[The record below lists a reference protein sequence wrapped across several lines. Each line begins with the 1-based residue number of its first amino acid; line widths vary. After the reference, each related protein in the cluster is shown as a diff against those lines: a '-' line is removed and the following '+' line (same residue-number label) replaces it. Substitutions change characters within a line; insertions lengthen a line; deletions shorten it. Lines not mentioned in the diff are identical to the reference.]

1 MQIQYLPTVE
11 AGARWFRAYYRR
23 NPQLDFR
30 RATSS
35 LKAAEQTLKEFP
47 FSAEPFEDYEN
58 VREQHILETP
68 FSLLYTVAQDTIWII
83 DLRDTRGMR
92 SAEVLSVFTR
102 DLKTRYGIDPDR
114 Q

>member
-1 MQIQYLPTVE
+1 LNSQRTP
-11 AGARWFRAYYRR
+11 A
-23 NPQLDFR
+23 
-30 RATSS
+30 

-47 FSAEPFEDYEN
+47 FSAERFEDYEN
-58 VREQHILETP
+58 VGEQRILETP
-68 FSLLYTVAQDTIWII
+68 FSLLYTTAQDIIRII

-92 SAEVLSVFTR
+92 SAEALSVFTR